1 METEQAYPPSADQNG
16 PIALALKKAFES
28 QKHRRQSYPEYRNFI
43 QHHYDGIAGK
53 LTTVSGFLT
62 GHALLAG
69 QVLQPTAFDVSG
81 CKRIL
86 DAGCGNG
93 RHCKYL
99 LRRADKDAF
108 IGAFDLSQRMLKRA
122 NRRIKS
128 GRVHYVAADLT
139 RLPYPDDFF
148 DAIVCGW
155 VLEHLPDPRPG
166 LVELS
171 RILRPGGK
179 MLLMTTE
186 DTLAG
191 AMCSSLWH
199 CRTYNRAELRKVC
212 QECGLLW
219 HRPLYFTRLHRLFR
233 LGGIIVELHKP
244 SSLPSRA
251 P

>member
-1 METEQAYPPSADQNG
+1 MQTQQTLPETVYKKN
-16 PIALALKKAFES
+16 PIAVAIQKAIES
-28 QKHRRQSYPEYRNFI
+28 KQHRKRSFPEYRSFI

-53 LTTVSGFLT
+53 LTSLSGLLT

-69 QVLQPTAFDVSG
+69 QVLKPTAFDLTG

-93 RHCKYL
+93 RNCKYI
-99 LRRADKDAF
+99 LRRADGDA
-108 IGAFDLSQRMLKRA
+108 ILCAFDLSQRMLKRA
-122 NRRIKS
+122 KRRLRSKRI
-128 GRVHYVAADLT
+128 HYVAADLT
-139 RLPYPDDFF
+139 RLPYGDGYF
-148 DAIVCGW
+148 DAVVCGW

-166 LVELS
+166 LRELT

-199 CRTYNRAELRKVC
+199 CRTYNRRELRQVSE
-212 QECGLLW
+212 ECGLFW
-219 HRPLYFTRLHRLFR
+219 RRPLYFTKLHRIFR
-233 LGGIIVELHKP
+233 IGGIVVELRRP
-244 SSLPSRA
+244 
-251 P
+251 